1 MCAAN
6 YNSGVKSLIPKNA
19 TSWGK
24 DQFRDLKALRRFLKY
39 LLWAHMSDHHKQN
52 VNTVQKEMLY
62 FAYFRLLITGT

>member
-1 MCAAN
+1 MRAAN

-39 LLWAHMSDHHKQN
+39 LLWAHMSDHHINK
-52 VNTVQKEMLY
+52 M
-62 FAYFRLLITGT
+62 